1 MVLPGHLAGGYIT
14 TSIILNFVSIPLT
27 SADLAVI
34 YTVGILSGEIP
45 DIDLL
50 LFYLEK
56 NKNKHKHRQT
66 HRDFITHIPLF
77 WFVFCL
83 TIFFIGFLITS
94 KFIML
99 LSAVILAG
107 TFSHF
112 ILDSLEYGIQWFKP
126 FSKRRYC
133 LFAIKEI
140 EAFERQSQHDNIK
153 IGSLRFYWNYVTKIY
168 IKQVSFYAELLVV
181 AIALIM
187 IFS

>member
-1 MVLPGHLAGGYIT
+1 MVLPGHLAGGYIA

-27 SADLAVI
+27 SADLSVI
-34 YTVGILSGEIP
+34 YTIGILSGEIP

-56 NKNKHKHRQT
+56 NKNKNKTRQT
-66 HRDFITHIPLF
+66 HRDFITHIPMF

-83 TIFFIGFLITS
+83 TIFFIGFLVTS
-94 KFIML
+94 KLIML
-99 LSAVILAG
+99 LSVVILAG

-133 LFAIKEI
+133 LFEIKEM
-140 EAFERQSQHDNIK
+140 EDFEKRSQHDHVK
-153 IGSLRFYWNYVTKIY
+153 IGSLRFYWNYVTTIY
-168 IKQVSFYAELLVV
+168 IRQVSFYAEFLVV
-181 AIALIM
+181 IIAILVL
-187 IFS
+187 FW